1 MTFTGVDYYLLDDY
15 LSDEEKIIRNTV
27 REFVDKEVLP
37 IIGDYWLKGE
47 FPVHLIK
54 RMAELGLFGPTL
66 PQEYGGAGIG
76 YVAYGLIMQELERG
90 DSGLRSA
97 ASVHN
102 ALAMYSIFTFGSEEQ
117 KKKWLPPM
125 ANGELIGCYGLT
137 EPDAG
142 SDPSSI
148 KTKAVRDGN
157 FWVLNGNKMWI
168 TNGSI
173 ADLAI
178 VWAKDE
184 EGEIRSFVV
193 EKGMQGFSSPEIKGK
208 LSLRASVTSEL
219 VLEDVRVPESNRLE
233 GAVGLKSCL
242 MPLTQARYGI
252 AWGAV
257 GAAMACFEEALSYS
271 KERIQFGKPIGSFQL
286 IQEKLADMLTE
297 LTKAQL
303 LAYHLGK
310 LAEAG
315 KMRYTHVALAK
326 RNNVRKALEI
336 ARMARYIL
344 GAYGITIEFQSMR
357 HAVNLESVDTYEGT
371 YEIQTLIIGRDI
383 TGLNAVS

>member
-1 MTFTGVDYYLLDDY
+1 MSFKGTDYYLLED
-15 LSDEEKIIRNTV
+15 LITEEEKIVRNTV

-37 IIGDYWLKGE
+37 IIGEYWLKGE
-47 FPVHLIK
+47 FPIHLIK

-66 PQEYGGAGIG
+66 PPEYGGAGIG

-90 DSGLRSA
+90 DSGIRSA

-102 ALAMYSIFTFGSEEQ
+102 SLAMYSIFTFGSQEQ
-117 KKKWLPPM
+117 KRKWLPPM
-125 ANGELIGCYGLT
+125 ARGELIGCYGLT

-142 SDPSSI
+142 SDPSSL
-148 KTKAVRDGN
+148 KTKAVKDGN
-157 FWVLNGNKMWI
+157 VWILNGNKMWI

-178 VWAKDE
+178 VWAKNE
-184 EGEIRSFVV
+184 NGEINGFVV
-193 EKGMQGFSSPEIKGK
+193 EKGMKGFSAPEIKGK

-219 VLEDVRVPESNRLE
+219 VLEDVRVPESNRLP
-233 GAVGLKSCL
+233 GAVGLRTCL

-257 GAAMACFEEALSYS
+257 GAAMACFEEALRYS
-271 KERIQFGKPIGSFQL
+271 QERIQFEKPIGSFQL
-286 IQEKLADMLTE
+286 IQERLSDMLTE

-303 LAYHLGK
+303 LAYHLGR
-310 LAEAG
+310 LADAG
-315 KMRYTHVALAK
+315 KMKYTHVALAK

-336 ARMARYIL
+336 ARTARSIL

-357 HAVNLESVDTYEGT
+357 HAANLESVDTYEGT
-371 YEIQTLIIGRDI
+371 YEIQTLILGRDI
-383 TGLNAVS
+383 TGFNAFS